1 MDYKDKLDNQIN
13 DLARENKNLR
23 DTNQQLV
30 TSYLNL
36 QNKYSKLKTVYSLV
50 SSKESQFT
58 NLEKEIDK
66 KDKEI
71 LDLKEQNLKLKS
83 NFEKYK
89 SEYDIQYEKDVRQMK
104 YFNENNQSKIE
115 NTSKLEKLNK
125 LLYYKVLSLEE
136 ELREYEEKEK
146 KRMKEKEIE
155 YEKKL
160 SMIKKRMLDFL
171 RKGGIKAKNLSTVQ
185 NSLNH
190 KLNKL
195 HDKELMKELEFQ
207 SYQIED
213 LLKQRD
219 HLDRIID
226 NYKCDIKIHQNV
238 EKSLSE
244 KNKKY
249 SRMIKVLSDKIDSF
263 NYKRINSRSS
273 DIDNNYNLKKHK
285 SYNDFRKIKNLNDN
299 SKKEKTISLTKEY
312 INKNKELESLKMK
325 YDTLKAKLD
334 SIHSKFYNIIN
345 LFDEIFEKIYSDQ
358 NFDNLKSIYV
368 NVEELK
374 KCEFEQLNSEQ
385 KYSLIILII
394 KYILPFLNNVKI
406 SNKYIDKINN
416 IQTVYFGQTS
426 LETTFSPANTKTSL
440 NTREIMK
447 KKICL
452 MKDLNK
458 TRFNKI
464 NTSFLFNPTQNYY
477 FLHNSDSIPTLR
489 KSYSLLKL

>member
-13 DLARENKNLR
+13 DLARENKILR

-89 SEYDIQYEKDVRQMK
+89 SEYDVQYEKDVRQMK

-136 ELREYEEKEK
+136 ELKEYEEKEK

-171 RKGGIKAKNLSTVQ
+171 RKGGINAKHLSTVQ

-249 SRMIKVLSDKIDSF
+249 SKMIKVLSDKIDSF
-263 NYKRINSRSS
+263 NHKIINSRSS

-285 SYNDFRKIKNLNDN
+285 SYNDFNKIKNLNDN
-299 SKKEKTISLTKEY
+299 SKKK
-312 INKNKELESLKMK
+312 
-325 YDTLKAKLD
+325 KL
-334 SIHSKFYNIIN
+334 
-345 LFDEIFEKIYSDQ
+345 
-358 NFDNLKSIYV
+358 
-368 NVEELK
+368 
-374 KCEFEQLNSEQ
+374 
-385 KYSLIILII
+385 
-394 KYILPFLNNVKI
+394 
-406 SNKYIDKINN
+406 
-416 IQTVYFGQTS
+416 
-426 LETTFSPANTKTSL
+426 
-440 NTREIMK
+440 
-447 KKICL
+447 
-452 MKDLNK
+452 
-458 TRFNKI
+458 
-464 NTSFLFNPTQNYY
+464 
-477 FLHNSDSIPTLR
+477 
-489 KSYSLLKL
+489 LL